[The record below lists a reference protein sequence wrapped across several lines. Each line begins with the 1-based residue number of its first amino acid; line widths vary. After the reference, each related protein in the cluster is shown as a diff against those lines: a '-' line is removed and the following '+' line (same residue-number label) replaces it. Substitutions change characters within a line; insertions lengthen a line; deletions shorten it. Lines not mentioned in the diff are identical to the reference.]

1 VLNIIEHE
9 GEGLVGVIPQF
20 GGQTALN
27 LVAPLAA
34 AGVPILGTPAAAV
47 AAAEDRRQTG
57 ALARQLGL
65 LMPAWGTAH
74 TVNEALAVADE
85 IGYPVLVRPSYVLG
99 GRGMRIVQDAG
110 ELAHYFA
117 ALHADLRRHPVL
129 IDCFLE
135 GAVELDVDAVSDSTD
150 TLCVV
155 MEQVEHA
162 GIHSGD
168 SACVYPPHTLGPAL
182 TAAAE
187 AATAALAR
195 ALGVVG
201 LMNVQY
207 AVYDGALYL
216 LEVNARASRTV
227 PFASK
232 AAGVPLAR
240 LATQVILGARL
251 RDLPAERRTDRVAVK
266 GPVLPFRKLPGL
278 LPLLRSEMQST
289 GESMGLA
296 ATFPAA
302 YAKALR
308 AAGVPVASA
317 TAPQAVLWVAPTA
330 NGAITRATALLE
342 GAGFA
347 VLPVLTDTVPDGALP
362 DLVVCLLGAADEP
375 PQLLLRW
382 AAAQGIPIISDPRAL
397 AAYAQMPVY
406 DASLEPQPL

>member
-1 VLNIIEHE
+1 
-9 GEGLVGVIPQF
+9 
-20 GGQTALN
+20 
-27 LVAPLAA
+27 
-34 AGVPILGTPAAAV
+34 VPILGTTPEAIAI
-47 AAAEDRRQTG
+47 AEDRRQTG
-57 ALARQLGL
+57 ALARRLGVP
-65 LMPAWGTAH
+65 MPPWGTAH
-74 TVNEALAVADE
+74 TADEARAVAAAV
-85 IGYPVLVRPSYVLG
+85 GYPALVRPSYVLG

-110 ELAHYFA
+110 ELGHYFA

-129 IDCFLE
+129 IDRFLD
-135 GAVELDVDAVSDSTD
+135 GAIELDVDAVSDGSD

-168 SACVYPPHTLGPAL
+168 SACVYPPHTIGPTL

-187 AATAALAR
+187 AMTAALAQ
-195 ALGVVG
+195 ALGIVG

-207 AVYDGALYL
+207 AIHEGTLYL

-232 AAGVPLAR
+232 AASLPLAR
-240 LATQVILGARL
+240 LATQGILGARL
-251 RDLPAERRTDRVAVK
+251 RDLPVSRRSDRVAVK

-308 AAGVPVASA
+308 AAGTPVAGASPRALLWAAPAVNGAATKATGLLESAGFTVVPVANDEVPEA
-317 TAPQAVLWVAPTA
+317 T
-330 NGAITRATALLE
+330 R
-342 GAGFA
+342 
-347 VLPVLTDTVPDGALP
+347 P
-362 DLVVCLLGAADEP
+362 DLVVCLLSGADEP
-375 PQLLLRW
+375 PQVLLRW

-397 AAYAQMPVY
+397 AAYTQMPVY
-406 DASLEPQPL
+406 SAALDPLPL